1 MIRISSTLA
10 AELRGQ
16 AFVATSTAYHAA
28 EALIAKHKVAPSQ
41 REAWHVA
48 QLCASVRQLAS
59 AWRSAIAAE
68 VPRATLSMS
77 SVFTHQKP
85 YVKWTHSRSGRPRC
99 ELADLLIAVIDRR
112 AAPAKG
118 VAILVQA
125 KNSERGRVRLTTPSE
140 QTQFELLSRRPTFDV
155 DASPGPTNVDLRR
168 YSPDA
173 ALLYGLAN
181 KHPHFRGAWGWPLS
195 SYIWCDTWLTTD
207 GLGTLPTTPSPL
219 VIASESLASVL
230 VDLLRGVCGWEFDL
244 PPGGHGWNHFAV
256 PPQRDDWSMLINFLL
271 EDTFKGSMSP
281 RLAIP
286 AGQGIRGK
294 EEQLF
299 FSATAPRTGSM
310 FLITDGYSHLGQ
322 FATATGGG
330 TDIPQWRPAS
340 FDNWGG
346 DGGRPGQADNGENAP
361 EGGPISA
368 LIIELGSKD

>member
-1 MIRISSTLA
+1 MIRFSSTLA
-10 AELRGQ
+10 AELREH
-16 AFVATSTAYHAA
+16 AYMATSAAYHDA
-28 EALIAKHKVAPSQ
+28 EALIAKHKAATSQ

-48 QLCASVRQLAS
+48 QLCASVRQLANS
-59 AWRSAIAAE
+59 WRGAIAAE
-68 VPRATLSMS
+68 VPRTTLSMS

-85 YVKWTHSRSGRPRC
+85 YVKWTHSRAGRSRC

-125 KNSERGRVRLTTPSE
+125 KNAEGGRVHLKTTSE
-140 QTQFELLSRRPTFDV
+140 ITQFELLSQRPTFDV
-155 DASPGPTNVDLRR
+155 DASPGPTKVDLRR

-173 ALLYGLAN
+173 ALLYGLADQS
-181 KHPHFRGAWGWPLS
+181 PHFLGAWGSPLS
-195 SYIWCDTWLTTD
+195 SYILRGTWLTKD
-207 GLGTLPTTPSPL
+207 SLGRLPATPSPL

-230 VDLLRGVCGWEFDL
+230 VDLLRGACGWEFEL
-244 PPGGHGWNHFAV
+244 PPGGHDWSHFAV
-256 PPQRDDWSMLINFLL
+256 FPKRDDWSMLINFLL

-286 AGQGIRGK
+286 VGQGIRGK

-299 FSATAPRTGSM
+299 FSAMAPRTDSM
-310 FLITDGYSHLGQ
+310 FLITDGYSHLRQ

-330 TDIPQWRPAS
+330 TDTPQWRLAS

-346 DGGRPGQADNGENAP
+346 DGGGPGQTDTGENAP